1 MDLMIDIEALATGPD
16 ATILTI
22 AAQTFNP
29 FGTDITSK
37 DKDLY
42 QRINVE
48 SQPNRAVDDATI
60 KWWAEQPSHAKEE
73 AFGEA
78 WRVDIREALEK
89 LGKMVFHC
97 DRIWANGPT
106 FDMNILEH
114 AYKEQAL
121 HLPWRFYKVRDC
133 RTVYSLWP
141 SLPQPPTTHHA
152 LEDCRRQIK
161 MLQDTLEHL
170 QIRSL
175 K

>member
-29 FGTDITSK
+29 FGTGISSK
-37 DKDLY
+37 DRDLY

-78 WRVDIREALEK
+78 WRVDIREALDK

-114 AYKEQAL
+114 AYKEHAL
-121 HLPWRFYKVRDC
+121 NLPWRFYKVRDC
-133 RTVYSLWP
+133 RTVY
-141 SLPQPPTTHHA
+141 
-152 LEDCRRQIK
+152 
-161 MLQDTLEHL
+161 
-170 QIRSL
+170 
-175 K
+175 